1 MPAGWLKVA
10 ANPLKSGGHLSRF
23 GIGWFA
29 QKIFLENP
37 DAMRSDIIAA
47 LDKADEEYGEILKKS
62 PLLSEFDLEEA
73 EQSDKAREK
82 LQDHKE
88 SLEWWLYLAG
98 GFRSLAK
105 SSIEKGDAAS
115 AAWAMACAERFRSL
129 YIFKEYFEEVVWMGH
144 SAKKLTDLLSLW
156 DANKINSDEEF
167 WQVQLQSHSH
177 SLSQLFSVP
186 VTFISGKAYVGG
198 QGIDRSDAK
207 FVDFLFSGGTAN
219 DAILIERKTPVM
231 PLVAKSKYR
240 KSIHGPSAALTGSVV
255 QLADYRHSLVR
266 DFSTLT
272 RDSNRELSAFNPKAI
287 VIAGDYSQ
295 LDTAEK
301 RRSFELFRSNLA
313 NMEIVTFD
321 ELFKK

>member
-1 MPAGWLKVA
+1 
-10 ANPLKSGGHLSRF
+10 
-23 GIGWFA
+23 
-29 QKIFLENP
+29 
-37 DAMRSDIIAA
+37 
-47 LDKADEEYGEILKKS
+47 
-62 PLLSEFDLEEA
+62 
-73 EQSDKAREK
+73 
-82 LQDHKE
+82 
-88 SLEWWLYLAG
+88 
-98 GFRSLAK
+98 
-105 SSIEKGDAAS
+105 
-115 AAWAMACAERFRSL
+115 
-129 YIFKEYFEEVVWMGH
+129 
-144 SAKKLTDLLSLW
+144 
-156 DANKINSDEEF
+156 
-167 WQVQLQSHSH
+167 
-177 SLSQLFSVP
+177 
-186 VTFISGKAYVGG
+186 
-198 QGIDRSDAK
+198 
-207 FVDFLFSGGTAN
+207 
-219 DAILIERKTPVM
+219 M